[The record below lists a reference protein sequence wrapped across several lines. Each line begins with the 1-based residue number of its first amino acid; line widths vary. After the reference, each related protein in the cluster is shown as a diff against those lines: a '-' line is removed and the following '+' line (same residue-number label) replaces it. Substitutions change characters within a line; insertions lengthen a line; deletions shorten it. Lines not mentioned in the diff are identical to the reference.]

1 MSTLFPHAIQVISR
15 TGSRVNGRWSETS
28 ETRTVTGSVQP
39 VSGKETQFLPES
51 RRDSGVVKIYCNE
64 NLNVSEHEKN
74 NANGE
79 NVHNHL
85 RRKDYAFI

>member
-1 MSTLFPHAIQVISR
+1 MLRSFHVIAWR
-15 TGSRVNGRWSETS
+15 NYVRNHEKQKF
-28 ETRTVTGSVQP
+28 E
-39 VSGKETQFLPES
+39 
-51 RRDSGVVKIYCNE
+51 RRRARKATFKTMENR

>member
-1 MSTLFPHAIQVISR
+1 MIYFYYIICTTKCIAIVKVWKNFR
-15 TGSRVNGRWSETS
+15 ENVGRGCYAHFMQLLGEATFKTM
-28 ETRTVTGSVQP
+28 ENR
-39 VSGKETQFLPES
+39 
-51 RRDSGVVKIYCNE
+51 